1 MTRLLKRW
9 KKQEFNPL
17 PMSNSLLT
25 RAATLVV
32 ALGFFFSCG
41 SSKDQLRYAELINKG
56 DYAKAVKQ
64 TQEDLNGS
72 PTNADLHY
80 QLVLGRHYQLVNA
93 DQSQVPFYSNA
104 FNEAYK
110 TADSLLRR
118 EERDASLKKITDIY
132 HETYRKLVNSSINL
146 TAEIA
151 NQKKRTLALA
161 YISAA
166 QDLAPDS
173 LKPKAIKVDIFLA
186 EERYSEAK
194 PLLLELSRE
203 DEQFKTRHLS
213 RLATAHLKTGREE
226 AAYSAYNELLG
237 LMPTEM
243 DAGVLANMLTLYFKL
258 EDWDRYAITIDRAT
272 GEQQMQPRTFEIVM
286 KNNLEMVR
294 QVEFM
299 SRDIQTFLQNMKE
312 ENFWMDGPTRVR
324 LGNML
329 PGATSLSSETKDL
342 LSFGLYWIEKS
353 RTITNRINKLYG
365 LYHQE
370 AGSILLERSNDF
382 FQVSKQDAYKDA
394 ALYHFRQAVPFLLS
408 YAPTIYQDADYWRTL
423 ANIYTVIED
432 EDRAQSIKNDLKR
445 LN

>member
-1 MTRLLKRW
+1 
-9 KKQEFNPL
+9 
-17 PMSNSLLT
+17 MSNSLLT
-25 RAATLVV
+25 RAAACVV

-41 SSKDQLRYAELINKG
+41 SSKEQLRYAELINKG
-56 DYAKAVKQ
+56 DYAKAVEQ
-64 TQEDLNGS
+64 TQEDLKGS

-93 DQSQVPFYSNA
+93 DQTQVPFYSNA
-104 FNEAYK
+104 FNEAYT

-118 EERDASLKKITDIY
+118 ENRDASLKKVNDIY
-132 HETYRKLVNSSINL
+132 HETYRKLVNRSINL

-151 NQKKRTLALA
+151 NEKKRALALA

-166 QDLAPDS
+166 EELAPDS
-173 LKPKAIKVDIFLA
+173 LKPKVIKADIFLA
-186 EERYSEAK
+186 EERFSEAK
-194 PLLLELSRE
+194 PLLLELSRK

-213 RLATAHLKTGREE
+213 RLATAHLKTGRDE
-226 AAYSAYNELLG
+226 AAYSAYNELLS
-237 LMPTEM
+237 LMPTEL
-243 DAGVLANMLTLYFKL
+243 DAGVLANMLKLYFKL

-286 KNNLEMVR
+286 KNNLEMIR

-299 SRDIQTFLQNMKE
+299 SRDIQPFLQNMKE
-312 ENFWMDGPTRVR
+312 ESFWFDGPTRVR
-324 LGNML
+324 LENML
-329 PGATSLSSETKDL
+329 PGTKTLSAETKDL
-342 LSFGLYWIEKS
+342 LTFGLYWIEKS

-370 AGSILLERSNDF
+370 TGALLLERSNDF
-382 FQVSKQDAYKDA
+382 FQVSKQDAYREA
-394 ALYHFRQAVPFLLS
+394 AVYHFRQAVPFLLS

-423 ANIYTVIED
+423 ANIYTVIDDKE
-432 EDRAQSIKNDLKR
+432 RAQSIKNDLKR